1 MQRDDQ
7 HDSSSQRPVTISA
20 VIESQAAML
29 WVRQT
34 LISSRKFQPSVYDIV
49 RNFSDKGNFDIGE
62 DLVELMHGR
71 KNMERR
77 DSVNSDILLE
87 RQKHQLR
94 IKDIIVNKAD
104 VRLLSSIG
112 IGSKKRNHSV
122 YKITFNQFIDVEEGS
137 YKKSQTGSGDYLL
150 SASDSY
156 H

>member
-7 HDSSSQRPVTISA
+7 HDSPSQRPVTISA

-49 RNFSDKGNFDIGE
+49 RNFSDKSNFDIGE